1 MCYKFG
7 YIALQCHKLVRCQLC
22 PAVNHTAGTS
32 HSRPTQF
39 KTTSSN
45 TLNDN
50 NKPLNK
56 LDSDVLQ
63 LVSENNLLTQLNKSL
78 QYIYHLPNEI
88 TIQYS
93 NKFITKA
100 NEVMKKCNIETILT
114 HNIELNKTIH
124 TFLIKHF
131 LKGSEFYLL
140 PHVSP
145 CATLRETIQ
154 NIVSIEQIQSCSNAN
169 SRSNIIKDQCKSSEL
184 RSVALGKST
193 KVSDLDIENH
203 LPN

>member
-1 MCYKFG
+1 M
-7 YIALQCHKLVRCQLC
+7 
-22 PAVNHTAGTS
+22 NHTAATC
-32 HSRPTQF
+32 HSRPPQS

-56 LDSDVLQ
+56 LDSDMLQ
-63 LVSENNLLTQLNKSL
+63 LVSEYNLLTQLNKSL
-78 QYIYHLPNEI
+78 RYIYQFPNES

-114 HNIELNKTIH
+114 NNIELNKTIH

-131 LKGSEFYLL
+131 LK
-140 PHVSP
+140 
-145 CATLRETIQ
+145 
-154 NIVSIEQIQSCSNAN
+154 
-169 SRSNIIKDQCKSSEL
+169 
-184 RSVALGKST
+184 
-193 KVSDLDIENH
+193 
-203 LPN
+203 

>member
-1 MCYKFG
+1 MPIVSLTRTHCIQCHKNKKCQLCYKFG
-7 YIALQCHKLVRCQLC
+7 HIALQCHKLIRYQLC
-22 PAVNHTAGTS
+22 SGVNHTAATC
-32 HSRPTQF
+32 HSRPTQS

-63 LVSENNLLTQLNKSL
+63 LVSENNLLTKLNKSL
-78 QYIYHLPNEI
+78 QYIYQLPNES

-114 HNIELNKTIH
+114 NNIEFNKTIH

-131 LKGSEFYLL
+131 LKGLEFYLL
-140 PHVSP
+140 PRVSP

-154 NIVSIEQIQSCSNAN
+154 NV
-169 SRSNIIKDQCKSSEL
+169 
-184 RSVALGKST
+184 G
-193 KVSDLDIENH
+193 
-203 LPN
+203 